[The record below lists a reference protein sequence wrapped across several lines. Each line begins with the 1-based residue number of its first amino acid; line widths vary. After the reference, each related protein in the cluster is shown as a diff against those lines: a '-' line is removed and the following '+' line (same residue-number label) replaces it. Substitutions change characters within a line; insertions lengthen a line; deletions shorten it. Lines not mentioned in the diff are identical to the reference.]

1 MTTLENLKHYLKIQ
15 LNSKRADLNLS
26 QEKMAEKVDITL
38 RAYQNLEHGKSFCSA
53 YALINFINNC
63 NIDKDKLF
71 SDFSR
76 IINNTEDDIK

>member
-1 MTTLENLKHYLKIQ
+1 
-15 LNSKRADLNLS
+15 
-26 QEKMAEKVDITL
+26 MAEKLDITL

>member
-26 QEKMAEKVDITL
+26 QEKMAEKLDITL
-38 RAYQNLEHGKSFCSA
+38 RAYQNLEYGKSFCSA
-53 YALINFINNC
+53 YTLINFINNC

-71 SDFSR
+71 SDFSK
-76 IINNTEDDIK
+76 IINSTEDHFE